1 MLISVRTHLFLTAA
15 PCVLAAFSG
24 MATASAQTTANA
36 KASAT
41 PAPEDVQNSGQ
52 IEDIVVTAQRTEQRL
67 QDVPISITALS
78 SNDLKRSGTDDI
90 TRLNQNV
97 PGFNFGRS
105 GLEARPAIRGVR
117 TENVGGN
124 GDPTIGFYV
133 DDIYQ
138 SRAAQAGQPF
148 VDVAR
153 VEVARGPQGTLF
165 GRNVFGGA
173 VSVVNALPG
182 KDFELGGDVTV
193 GNYSRV
199 AVTGYVSVP
208 LGDTFGIR
216 LAGVR
221 ETRDGYV
228 KNIVVPG
235 NDLYSKDTSYIRGTA
250 QWTPAP
256 NLDIILRGSY
266 WQEGGTG
273 GQAFGY
279 KPQGGFVN
287 PNATQAQFDATGG
300 RDLGGVLV
308 PNLNFF
314 SKASGQRDGIADFQ
328 GQDLGVTVD
337 SSPYTWQGQ
346 LRSFAKLKQTSVS
359 GQIKYSTDSF
369 FIRSI
374 TGYQD
379 FNYVA
384 NSGEVAGPTAAESR
398 QIRGSKATSQELQIG
413 GVETKPFQWI
423 AGLYYLD
430 DKVFDEF
437 GSFRTNINDGV
448 AGSRGPFTAK
458 VISKAAYGQA
468 SYFVIPQV
476 RVTGGIRYTEDKKTF
491 DVTNYR
497 IVAGVD
503 QVNNSFKLNGTF
515 RRTTYRGG
523 VDLFATP
530 DNMIYGSISTGF
542 RSGGFNGGAGTNP
555 LIPATFDPETVTAFE
570 IGAKNRFAGGK
581 YQLNLAIYRNNFNDL
596 QVQNQFIVGPI
607 GGQTTLSAIRNA
619 GKAYSQGLEIEAV
632 ARPVPALTLNATA
645 AFSKAIY
652 TNYITGAPP
661 NYPAAPAGFSL
672 AGKRVPFTPKAKFT
686 LGARYDI
693 DLGGSGVL
701 TPSANAVISSS
712 YYNTDYNTLLDI
724 QKAYAKVD
732 LRLGWRSTDDR
743 YGVDLFV
750 ENVGDIAV
758 KNRGVFGSQ
767 GLNASYETPRFY
779 GVKLS
784 FHR

>member
-1 MLISVRTHLFLTAA
+1 MRNVDEANRFIAVA
-15 PCVLAAFSG
+15 PWVLALSLSAIP
-24 MATASAQTTANA
+24 ASAQTTSNANA
-36 KASAT
+36 NANAT
-41 PAPEDVQNSGQ
+41 SGVATAAMSDNGQ
-52 IEDIVVTAQRTEQRL
+52 VDDIVVTAQRTAQRL
-67 QDVPISITALS
+67 QDVPISVTALS
-78 SNDLKRSGTDDI
+78 SEELKRTGTDDI
-90 TRLNQNV
+90 TRLNQST
-97 PGFNFGRS
+97 PGFSFGRS

-117 TENVGGN
+117 TENVAGN

-173 VSVVNALPG
+173 VSVVNALPSN
-182 KDFELGGDVTV
+182 KFELGGDVTV
-193 GNYSRV
+193 GNYSR
-199 AVTGYVSVP
+199 AGITGFASVP
-208 LGDTFGIR
+208 LSDTLGIR
-216 LAGVR
+216 VAGMR

-228 KNIVVPG
+228 KNIVVSG

-250 QWTPAP
+250 EWTPTP
-256 NLDIILRGSY
+256 SFDVILRASY

-287 PNATQAQFDATGG
+287 PGATQAQFDARGG
-300 RDLGGVLV
+300 RDLTGVLV

-314 SKASGQRDGIADFQ
+314 SASSGQRDGIPDFQ
-328 GQDLGVTVD
+328 GRDLGVTVD
-337 SSPYTWQGQ
+337 PNPYTWQGQ
-346 LRSFAKLKQTSVS
+346 LRSFARLRQTSLS
-359 GQIKYSTDSF
+359 GQIKYSTDDF

-374 TGYQD
+374 TGYED
-379 FNYVA
+379 FKYSA
-384 NSGEVAGPTAAESR
+384 NSGDVAGPTAGQSI
-398 QIRGSKATSQELQIG
+398 QIRGSKSTSEELQIG
-413 GVETKPFQWI
+413 GVKTKPLQWI
-423 AGLYYLD
+423 LGLYYLD

-437 GSFRTNINDGV
+437 DSLRTNINDGV

-468 SYFVIPQV
+468 SYFIIPQF
-476 RVTGGIRYTEDKKTF
+476 RVTGGVRFTEDKKDF

-497 IVAGVD
+497 VVAGVD

-523 VDLFATP
+523 VDFFATP
-530 DNMIYGSISTGF
+530 DNMIYGSVSSGF

-555 LIPATFDPETVTAFE
+555 LIPATFDPETVTAYE
-570 IGAKNRFAGGK
+570 MGSKNRFADGK
-581 YQLNLAIYRNNFNDL
+581 YQLNVAIYRNDFRNL
-596 QVQNQFIVGPI
+596 QVQNQFLVGA
-607 GGQTTLSAIRNA
+607 TTLSAIRNA
-619 GKAYSQGLEIEAV
+619 GKAYAQGLEVEAV
-632 ARPVPALTLNATA
+632 ARPIPPLTLNATA
-645 AFSKAIY
+645 TISKAIY
-652 TNYITGAPP
+652 TDYITSAPP

-686 LGARYDI
+686 FGGRYDL
-693 DLGGSGVL
+693 DLGSSGVL
-701 TPSANAVISSS
+701 TPSANAIVSSS
-712 YYNTDYNTLLDI
+712 FYNTDYNTILDI
-724 QKAYAKVD
+724 QKAYTKVD
-732 LRLGWRSTDDR
+732 LRLAWRSTDDR

-750 ENVGDIAV
+750 EDVGDVAV

-779 GVKLS
+779 GLKLS
-784 FHR
+784 FRR

>member
-1 MLISVRTHLFLTAA
+1 MLLSGRANLFLTAA
-15 PCVLAAFSG
+15 PATLALMLALP
-24 MATASAQTTANA
+24 ASAQTTSNA
-36 KASAT
+36 K
-41 PAPEDVQNSGQ
+41 PAPAVSPSADPQDTGQ
-52 IEDIVVTAQRTEQRL
+52 VEDIVVTAQRTEQRL

-78 SNDLKRSGTDDI
+78 ADDLKRTGTDDI
-90 TRLNQNV
+90 TRLIQNV

-138 SRAAQAGQPF
+138 SRPAQAGQPF

-199 AVTGYVSVP
+199 AVTGFVSVP
-208 LGDTFGIR
+208 LSDTFGIR
-216 LAGVR
+216 IAGLR

-250 QWTPAP
+250 RWEPVP
-256 NLDIILRGSY
+256 HLELILRGSY

-287 PNATQAQFDATGG
+287 PNATQAQFNATGG
-300 RDLGGVLV
+300 RDLAGVLV

-314 SKASGQRDGIADFQ
+314 SATSGQRDGIADFQ
-328 GQDLGVTVD
+328 GRDLGVTVNPN
-337 SSPYTWQGQ
+337 PYVWQGQ
-346 LRSFAKLKQTSVS
+346 LRSFAKLTQSAVS
-359 GQIKYSTDSF
+359 GQIKYSADAF
-369 FIRSI
+369 FVRSI
-374 TGYQD
+374 TSYQD
-379 FNYVA
+379 FYYTA
-384 NSGEVAGPTAAESR
+384 NAGEVAGPTAAESR
-398 QIRGSKATSQELQIG
+398 QIRGSKSTSQEFQVG
-413 GVETKPFQWI
+413 GIDTKPFQWI
-423 AGLYYLD
+423 VGLYYLD

-468 SYFVIPQV
+468 SYYVIPQV
-476 RVTGGIRYTEDKKTF
+476 RLTGGVRYTEDKKTF

-503 QVNNSFKLNGTF
+503 QVNNSFKLAGTF
-515 RRTTYRGG
+515 RRTTYRAG

-530 DNMIYGSISTGF
+530 NNMFYGSVSSGF

-570 IGAKNRFAGGK
+570 IGSKNRFVGGK
-581 YQLNLAIYRNNFNDL
+581 YQLNVAIYRNNFNNL
-596 QVQNQFIVGPI
+596 QVQNQFIVGV
-607 GGQTTLSAIRNA
+607 TTLSAIRNA

-632 ARPVPALTLNATA
+632 ARPIPALTLNATA
-645 AFSKAIY
+645 TFAKAIY
-652 TNYITGAPP
+652 TDYITSAPP

-672 AGKRVPFTPKAKFT
+672 AGKRVPYTPKAKFT
-686 LGARYDI
+686 FSGRYDI
-693 DLGGSGVL
+693 DLGNVGVL
-701 TPSANAVISSS
+701 TPSATAIVSSS
-712 YYNTDYNTLLDI
+712 YYNTDYNTVLDI
-724 QKAYAKVD
+724 QKSYAKVD
-732 LRLGWRSTDDR
+732 LRLGWRTTDQR

-784 FHR
+784 FRR

>member
-1 MLISVRTHLFLTAA
+1 MRTSVRTHLLSAAA
-15 PCVLAAFSG
+15 PCVLAAFVAG
-24 MATASAQTTANA
+24 
-36 KASAT
+36 T
-41 PAPEDVQNSGQ
+41 PAFAQATSNASNSGSEAAGDTGQ
-52 IEDIVVTAQRTEQRL
+52 VVDIIVTAQRTEQRL

-78 SNDLKRSGTDDI
+78 SEDLRRTGTDDI
-90 TRLNQNV
+90 TRLNQTV

-117 TENVGGN
+117 TENVAGN

-138 SRAAQAGQPF
+138 SRPAQAGQPF

-182 KDFELGGDVTV
+182 REFELGGDVTV

-199 AVTGYVSVP
+199 AVTGFVSVP
-208 LGDTFGIR
+208 VSDTFGIR
-216 LAGVR
+216 IAGVR

-235 NDLYSKDTSYIRGTA
+235 NDLYSKDTSYIRGMA
-250 QWTPAP
+250 LWTPTP
-256 NLDIILRGSY
+256 DLEVILRGSY

-287 PNATQAQFDATGG
+287 PNATQAQFDSTGG
-300 RDLGGVLV
+300 RDLAGVLV

-314 SKASGQRDGIADFQ
+314 SAASGQRDGIADFN
-328 GQDLGVTVD
+328 GRDLGVTVNAD
-337 SSPYTWQGQ
+337 PYTWQGV
-346 LRSFAKLKQTSVS
+346 LRSFARLKQTSVS

-369 FIRSI
+369 FVRSI

-379 FNYVA
+379 FDYVA
-384 NSGEVAGPTAAESR
+384 NAGEVAGPTAAESR
-398 QIRGSKATSQELQIG
+398 QIRGSKAFSQELQIG

-468 SYFVIPQV
+468 SYYVIPQV
-476 RVTGGIRYTEDKKTF
+476 RLTGGVRYTEDKKTF

-523 VDLFATP
+523 IDLFATP
-530 DNMIYGSISTGF
+530 DNMLYASVSSGF
-542 RSGGFNGGAGTNP
+542 RSGSFNGGAGTNP

-570 IGAKNRFAGGK
+570 IGAKNRFVDGK
-581 YQLNLAIYRNNFNDL
+581 YQLNLAVYRNNFTNL
-596 QVQNQFIVGPI
+596 QVQNQFIVGAA
-607 GGQTTLSAIRNA
+607 TLSAIRNA
-619 GKAYSQGLEIEAV
+619 GKAYSQGFEVEAV
-632 ARPVPALTLNATA
+632 ARPVPELTLNATA

-661 NYPAAPAGFSL
+661 NYPAAPTGFSL
-672 AGKRVPFTPKAKFT
+672 AGKRVPYTPKAKFT
-686 LGARYDI
+686 FGGRYDI
-693 DLGGSGVL
+693 DLGDAGVL

-712 YYNTDYNTLLDI
+712 FYNTDYNTVLDI

-732 LRLGWRSTDDR
+732 LRLGWRTSDDR

-779 GVKLS
+779 GVRLS
-784 FHR
+784 FRR